1 MINAGELR
9 NGSTVERAGELYQVI
24 DFAHVKQGRG
34 TAFVRAKFKNLV
46 TGAVTEE
53 TFRPE
58 EKFGRARIE
67 KSDAQYLYRDG
78 ENYVVMDSAT
88 YDQFP
93 ITPELLGDAAGYI
106 KEGSTLTLL
115 MYDGRVLGMELPTAV
130 ELEVTQT
137 EPGFKGDTAN
147 AAFKPATLETGL
159 VIDVPLFV
167 NEGDRVRVD
176 TRSKRYI
183 ERASA

>member
-1 MINAGELR
+1 MIDAGDLR
-9 NGSTVERAGELYQVI
+9 NGSTFERGGELFQVL

-34 TAFVRAKFKNLV
+34 TAFVRAKFKNLM

-67 KSDAQYLYRDG
+67 RVEAQFLYRDG
-78 ENYVVMDSAT
+78 DNYVVMDTST
-88 YDQFP
+88 YDQYP
-93 ITPELLGDAAGYI
+93 ISPDLVGGASGYLKENDTLSLLQ
-106 KEGSTLTLL
+106 
-115 MYDGRVLGMELPTAV
+115 YDGRTLGVELPTAV
-130 ELEVTQT
+130 ELEVTET

-167 NEGDRVRVD
+167 NQGDRVRVD

-183 ERASA
+183 ERA

>member
-9 NGSTVERAGELYQVI
+9 NGTTFERGGELFQVV

-34 TAFVRAKFKNLV
+34 SAFVRAKFKNLL

-67 KSDAQYLYRDG
+67 KVEAQYLYRDG
-78 ENYVVMDSAT
+78 ENYVVMDTST

-93 ITPELLGDAAGYI
+93 VTPQVLGDAADYL
-106 KEGSTLTLL
+106 KENETLTLL
-115 MYDGRVLGMELPTAV
+115 QYDGRTLGVELPTAV
-130 ELEVTQT
+130 ELEVSET

-167 NEGDRVRVD
+167 NQGDRVRVD

-183 ERASA
+183 ERA

>member
-1 MINAGELR
+1 MINAGDFR
-9 NGSTVERAGELYQVI
+9 NGSTFERGGELFQVV

-46 TGAVTEE
+46 TGSVTEE

-67 KSDAQYLYRDG
+67 KVEAQYLYRDG
-78 ENYVVMDSAT
+78 DNYVVMDTST
-88 YDQFP
+88 YDQYP
-93 ITPELLGDAAGYI
+93 IAPELIGGAAGYL
-106 KEGSTLTLL
+106 KENDTLSVLQ
-115 MYDGRVLGMELPTAV
+115 YDGRTLGVELPTAV
-130 ELEVTQT
+130 ELEVTET

-147 AAFKPATLETGL
+147 ATFKPATLETGL

-167 NEGDRVRVD
+167 NQGDRVRVD

-183 ERASA
+183 ERA

>member
-1 MINAGELR
+1 MINAGDLR
-9 NGSTVERAGELYQVI
+9 SGTTVERDGDLFQVV

-34 TAFVRAKFKNLV
+34 TAFVRAKFRNLS

-67 KSDAQYLYRDG
+67 RSEAQFLYRDG
-78 ENYVVMDSAT
+78 ENYVVMDSTT

-93 ITPELLGDAAGYI
+93 LTPAQLGDTTQYLR
-106 KEGSTLTLL
+106 ENDPLFLL
-115 MYDGRVLGMELPTAV
+115 QFDGRVLGVELPTAV
-130 ELEVTQT
+130 TLEVTET

-159 VIDVPLFV
+159 VVDVPLFV
-167 NEGDRVRVD
+167 SVGDRIRVD
-176 TRSKRYI
+176 TRTARYI
-183 ERASA
+183 ERA

>member
-1 MINAGELR
+1 VVGGAESVHPPFIDP
-9 NGSTVERAGELYQVI
+9 VVI
-24 DFAHVKQGRG
+24 VDVPEDSS
-34 TAFVRAKFKNLV
+34 
-46 TGAVTEE
+46 AVTEE

-67 KSDAQYLYRDG
+67 KVDAQYLYRDG
-78 ENYVVMDSAT
+78 ENYVVMDTST
-88 YDQFP
+88 YDQYP
-93 ITPELLGDAAGYI
+93 LAPEVLGDAAPYL
-106 KEGSTLTLL
+106 KESDTLSLL
-115 MYDGRVLGMELPTAV
+115 QFDGRTLGVELPTAV
-130 ELEVTQT
+130 ELEVTHT

-183 ERASA
+183 ERA

>member
-9 NGSTVERAGELYQVI
+9 PGNTVERGGELLQVM

-34 TAFVRAKFKNLV
+34 TAFVRAKLKNL
-46 TGAVTEE
+46 TSGAVTEE

-67 KSDAQYLYRDG
+67 RGEAAFLYRDG
-78 ENYVVMDSAT
+78 DNYVVMDST
-88 YDQFP
+88 TFDQFP
-93 ITPELLGDAAGYI
+93 LSPQQLGDATQYLR
-106 KEGSTLTLL
+106 ENDTLFLL
-115 MYDGRVLGMELPTAV
+115 TFDGRVLGVELPTAV
-130 ELEVTQT
+130 ALEVTET

-159 VIDVPLFV
+159 VVDVPLFV
-167 NEGDRVRVD
+167 STGDRVRVD
-176 TRSKRYI
+176 TRTGRYI
-183 ERASA
+183 ERA

>member
-1 MINAGELR
+1 MINAGDLR
-9 NGSTVERAGELYQVI
+9 PGNTVERQGDLLQVI

-34 TAFVRAKFKNLV
+34 TAFVRAKFKNLQS
-46 TGAVTEE
+46 GAVTEG

-67 KSDAQYLYRDG
+67 RTEAQYLYQDG
-78 ENYVVMDSAT
+78 DNYVVMDTST

-93 ITPELLGDAAGYI
+93 LQGELLGDALKYL
-106 KEGSTLTLL
+106 KENDTLFLL
-115 MYDGRVLGMELPTAV
+115 QHDSRVLGIDLPTSV

-147 AAFKPATLETGL
+147 AAFKPAVLETGL
-159 VIDVPLFV
+159 AVDVPLFV
-167 NEGDRVRVD
+167 DQGDRIRVD
-176 TRSKRYI
+176 TRTGRYV
-183 ERASA
+183 ERV